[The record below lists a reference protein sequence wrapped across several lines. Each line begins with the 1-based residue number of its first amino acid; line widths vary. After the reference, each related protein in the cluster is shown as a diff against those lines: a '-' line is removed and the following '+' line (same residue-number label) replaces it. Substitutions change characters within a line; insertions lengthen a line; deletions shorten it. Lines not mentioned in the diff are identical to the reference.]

1 MSDRME
7 VEIVCPNDHN
17 QTVTLQSGRIRRR
30 VEIRYVGSSLQYM
43 RHGLA
48 AIQ

>member
-17 QTVTLQSGRIRRR
+17 QTVYIQSRRIRRR
-30 VEIRYVGSSLQYM
+30 VEIRHVGSSLQYM